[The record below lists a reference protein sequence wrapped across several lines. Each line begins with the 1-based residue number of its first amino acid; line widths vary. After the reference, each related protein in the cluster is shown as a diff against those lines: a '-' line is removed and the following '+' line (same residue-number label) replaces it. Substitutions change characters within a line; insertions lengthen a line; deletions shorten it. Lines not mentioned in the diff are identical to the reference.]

1 MKKSRKKR
9 IRVFF
14 SAPSI
19 SSKEQRALYEKIR
32 QVILDL
38 GASITYDWL
47 KDKKN
52 FNPKFLAKKAA
63 EAIKMSDLVIAEMS
77 EPSTGVGLQI
87 ALANAAKIP
96 VISLFNENKH
106 NKSTVATDTKNS
118 MVVKILYNLKN
129 LKPQLSGAFKELLKN
144 RFVKFNFISTQEIND
159 YLEKKSTKHG
169 LTRSE
174 FLRQIIRRVMNDS

>member
-1 MKKSRKKR
+1 MRKRRKKG

-19 SSKEQRALYEKIR
+19 TSKNQRELYEKIR
-32 QVILDL
+32 QTILDL
-38 GASITYDWL
+38 GANITYDWL

-52 FNPKFLAKKAA
+52 FNPRFLAKKAA
-63 EAIKMSDLVIAEMS
+63 EAIKVSDIVVAEMS

-96 VISLFNENKH
+96 VISLFEESKH
-106 NKSTVATDTKNS
+106 NQSTVVDTKNE
-118 MVVKILYNLKN
+118 MVVKILYNIKN
-129 LKPQLSGAFKELLKN
+129 LEPKLSKAIKDLLKN

-159 YLEKKSTKHG
+159 YLEKESTKYG
-169 LTRSE
+169 ITRSE
-174 FLRQIIRRVMNDS
+174 YLRQIIRGVMSGS